1 MEFEKYIINFGSLQK
16 LKLGD
21 ETINNSDYLNIKIV
35 NYAPK
40 SFAYLRQ
47 IEDINI
53 DKMIESFLPKN
64 NTQGLKKSQG
74 MDNNIKKKIDEIV
87 NEIGAINDL
96 NIKHAVLTYMEQQ
109 AGFMLW
115 QMEDEKHI
123 DNDSHNV

>member
-1 MEFEKYIINFGSLQK
+1 MLDVRLLSAFKADNKRTSSGQQADNNQSWYLEKAMMKLCIQYNKTVASALEKYLC
-16 LKLGD
+16 
-21 ETINNSDYLNIKIV
+21 
-35 NYAPK
+35 
-40 SFAYLRQ
+40 
-47 IEDINI
+47 
-53 DKMIESFLPKN
+53 
-64 NTQGLKKSQG
+64 LKKSQG

-87 NEIGAINDL
+87 NEISAINDL